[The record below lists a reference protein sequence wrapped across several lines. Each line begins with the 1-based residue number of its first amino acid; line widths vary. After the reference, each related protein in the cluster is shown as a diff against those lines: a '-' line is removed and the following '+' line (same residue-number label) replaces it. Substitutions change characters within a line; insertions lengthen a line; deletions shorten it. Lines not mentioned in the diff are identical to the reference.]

1 MLKVVLPPFV
11 NLTAN
16 IFQNPYTCFT
26 LVCNENQLA
35 DTLNFVQLITK

>member
-26 LVCNENQLA
+26 LVYYAMKINLQ
-35 DTLNFVQLITK
+35 TL